1 MSYWFEAPGG
11 AWTLSPNSSQLF
23 NPSMVIS
30 PTALGHNNGDQAVH
44 AFNVDANGS
53 LWDSFSTNP
62 FSSPA
67 TWTRTNISS
76 LTGAAVSTAV
86 SVGALYLGGSLPST
100 QVWALSPA
108 GHLLSFTTTSD
119 GGNWQ
124 VFDLTGFSGSR
135 AVLTTAP
142 HPIAFGSTVHVYATD
157 NNKHLHDFYKTVSD
171 NWRDIDLTNTTTGAP
186 HAIFGVPFAYGGN
199 SIQTV
204 STSASGDLE
213 IFIQTVFSDG
223 TINFNVR
230 PSAFDI
236 TQLSGDT
243 EFPFGTSSPV
253 VTGNSTVNI
262 FVDDTNSNLV
272 DFTKTP
278 TGPWQVSTVASLGQR
293 NLTPSAL
300 WNASLGL
307 HVVTNNRSGPRVRAG
322 GWQGFCSPADYFPCH
337 PFGPEGQGHALKS
350 TARFLVAAH
359 RIIFPRLGV

>member
-1 MSYWFEAPGG
+1 M
-11 AWTLSPNSSQLF
+11 L
-23 NPSMVIS
+23 
-30 PTALGHNNGDQAVH
+30 
-44 AFNVDANGS
+44 
-53 LWDSFSTNP
+53 
-62 FSSPA
+62 
-67 TWTRTNISS
+67 
-76 LTGAAVSTAV
+76 
-86 SVGALYLGGSLPST
+86 
-100 QVWALSPA
+100 LSPA
-108 GHLLSFTTTSD
+108 GHLLSFTTTAD

-213 IFIQTVFSDG
+213 IFIQTAFSDG
-223 TINFNVR
+223 AINFNVR

-350 TARFLVAAH
+350 TAQSLVAAH